1 MSTNLASVR
10 LQATSLGDLLL
21 LAADAQPDRA
31 AVILP
36 YRRKTYVEI
45 RDRAIQH
52 ALCLQQLGV
61 GPGDHVGLL
70 LPTGMDFVELM
81 FAISLLGAVTVPVNA
96 RYQPPELAYVV
107 ENADLRLLLTTD
119 KIAEAV
125 NFIDRLNQAFPQ
137 LAQSNADQLEL
148 DDAPLL
154 RNVVLFGSSSAD
166 GMLTQAQFEARAV
179 HGDLE
184 RLHMD
189 RLQIRLGSTALMLYT
204 SGTTANPK
212 GCMISHEAIVRN
224 SAALADR
231 YELTGED
238 SFWSPLPLFHIA
250 AILPLAAI
258 FAKGGTYVT
267 TNYFQAGE
275 ALKMMEEEKVTATY
289 PCFWTIMSD
298 LVDHPDFDKTDLS
311 RVLDLDLRPVR
322 LPETGLALGDRVADL
337 LDVRVGDLVRVEML
351 SGKRPY
357 DVARRALIEAVRVI
371 CEEKPASLRGAS
383 LNSRVI
389 DPDIE
394 TIVGKALEKESNRRY
409 GSAAELSGDIGRFL
423 TSQPILAR
431 PPSAVYQMQKLVSRH
446 RVPATMA
453 GVMLV
458 ALIGFV
464 IGMSVLYVRAVRAEA
479 DASRQAETATRALD
493 FMTGMFET
501 SDPSEAKGNVVT
513 AREVLDAGARR
524 IDLDLADQPVVQA
537 TLMRTMGEVYYN
549 LGLYGESERLLERA
563 LEQRRALLG
572 DDHLDTLAAVQAL
585 AQLYED
591 QGKSAE
597 AEQLLADALERSL
610 RLVGPDAR
618 VTINIRAQLAG
629 VYQDQGRME
638 EAEEAHT
645 AAVDAAREHL
655 GPDDHDTLSM
665 ISDLASLYNDTA
677 RMDQAEELMQDV
689 LEIRRERLGNDHPET
704 LRCVNNLALIYQ
716 YQGKY
721 DNSEELFL
729 EVVEAQTRILGAE
742 HQETLLARNNLVV
755 LRVLQGRFDD
765 AETICNEILKLQR
778 DKLGPDH
785 PDVLRSI
792 MNLAVVY
799 QRQNRL
805 DEAKD
810 ELLYVLERY
819 REILG
824 DDHPETMMAAS
835 NVAVNFMFKGD
846 NDEAERRYR
855 ELVERSTRVLGPDHP
870 DTTIAVENLGNVR
883 YRQGDLDESEALVR
897 QVMESRNRV
906 LGPEHPASLRT
917 RGNLSVVLKNK
928 GDLDAAQILA
938 EEAVEIQR
946 KALGNDHFDVA
957 NALENLAAL
966 RREQGAFGDAATH
979 MREAVR
985 IRRVVYGDEST
996 EVAESL
1002 MTLAR
1007 ELLAGEAWAEAEEA
1021 GNQALV
1027 LRRDILKVAET
1038 ENLGLRNFLVQMK
1051 INQATYAEAE
1061 QQALQFYEDVIRLGE
1076 TDRATKMAS
1085 KLVTIYE
1092 GLGNEA
1098 EAARWQRDAG
1108 N

>member
-1 MSTNLASVR
+1 MSDDNSRDDWTRTADGGQTPDGPKKIPDMIGEYRILGVLGEGGQGVVYEAEQASPKRKVAIKVVRGGEFVDETRVRMFQREAETLARLKHPDIGAIYESGRTADGQHFFAMELVR
-10 LQATSLGDLLL
+10 GQTLDKYLEKRSAPTSS
-21 LAADAQPDRA
+21 
-31 AVILP
+31 
-36 YRRKTYVEI
+36 TEI
-45 RDRAIQH
+45 RFRL
-52 ALCLQQLGV
+52 ALLRKI
-61 GPGDHVGLL
+61 
-70 LPTGMDFVELM
+70 
-81 FAISLLGAVTVPVNA
+81 AGAVNYAHQRGVIH
-96 RYQPPELAYVV
+96 R
-107 ENADLRLLLTTD
+107 DLKPANIIITD
-119 KIAEAV
+119 ET
-125 NFIDRLNQAFPQ
+125 DT
-137 LAQSNADQLEL
+137 E
-148 DDAPLL
+148 
-154 RNVVLFGSSSAD
+154 
-166 GMLTQAQFEARAV
+166 
-179 HGDLE
+179 
-184 RLHMD
+184 
-189 RLQIRLGSTALMLYT
+189 
-204 SGTTANPK
+204 
-212 GCMISHEAIVRN
+212 
-224 SAALADR
+224 
-231 YELTGED
+231 
-238 SFWSPLPLFHIA
+238 
-250 AILPLAAI
+250 
-258 FAKGGTYVT
+258 
-267 TNYFQAGE
+267 
-275 ALKMMEEEKVTATY
+275 VTATE
-289 PCFWTIMSD
+289 SGSS
-298 LVDHPDFDKTDLS
+298 LVGAGLPGVKILDF
-311 RVLDLDLRPVR
+311 
-322 LPETGLALGDRVADL
+322 GLARITEGDIAAATMTTEIGMIKGTLPYMAPEQARGDSADI
-337 LDVRVGDLVRVEML
+337 DVRADVYALGVILYEML